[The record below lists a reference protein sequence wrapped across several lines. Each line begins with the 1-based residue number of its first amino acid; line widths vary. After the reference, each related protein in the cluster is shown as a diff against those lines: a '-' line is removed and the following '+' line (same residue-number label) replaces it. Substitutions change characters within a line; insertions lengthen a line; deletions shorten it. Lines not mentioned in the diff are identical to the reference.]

1 MPKSILYY
9 IGDPMCSWCWGFQPT
24 FESIIEMLPPHIDVQ
39 YVMGGLAKDTG
50 EPMPIDTQN
59 YIKKQ
64 WESVTDKSSAKFNWD
79 FWETCE
85 PRRSTYP
92 ACRAVI
98 AAGEQDPEA
107 LGDMFQ
113 AIQQAYYLEARNPSN
128 SDTLI
133 SLAEDINLDVER
145 FTRDLKSPEINE
157 KLYQDFEIR
166 RSLHADKFPTVI
178 LDHNQEALWLT
189 YGYDDREIVLDTLE
203 AALLS

>member
-1 MPKSILYY
+1 
-9 IGDPMCSWCWGFQPT
+9 
-24 FESIIEMLPPHIDVQ
+24 
-39 YVMGGLAKDTG
+39 MGGLAKDTG

>member
-1 MPKSILYY
+1 
-9 IGDPMCSWCWGFQPT
+9 
-24 FESIIEMLPPHIDVQ
+24 
-39 YVMGGLAKDTG
+39 
-50 EPMPIDTQN
+50 
-59 YIKKQ
+59 
-64 WESVTDKSSAKFNWD
+64 
-79 FWETCE
+79 
-85 PRRSTYP
+85 
-92 ACRAVI
+92 
-98 AAGEQDPEA
+98 
-107 LGDMFQ
+107 MFQ

-145 FTRDLKSPEINE
+145 FTRDLKSPEING